1 MPQSTEA
8 PILALTA
15 SAPDSQDTEPL
26 QELSAQIAELETR
39 RDRLQAEVAE
49 IQASVAKL
57 VQANLRDLE
66 RRKQALQLSI
76 EQLERRQERIRD
88 EMRTSFAGVS
98 QDVAV
103 RVQSFKDYL
112 VGSLRDLAIAAE
124 RLELARFPEPTPAA
138 PAPTAQPGKVEIT
151 DLTFAEPLYQEKSES
166 IRQVV
171 ELFRNQPDYYG
182 PPWKLRR
189 TFEQV
194 HADRVTEWFFT
205 QGGRGAIRSLSSRL
219 QNILVASATISIL
232 YHLYGDKLR
241 PLILASSPER
251 LGEWRRGLQ
260 DCLGLTRNEF
270 GADRGVTLF
279 EFAEPLAQRAERI
292 QNNQKLP
299 LIIIDETE
307 GMVNLSLLQFP
318 LWLAFAP
325 NSQVL
330 PPQDFRSP

>member
-1 MPQSTEA
+1 
-8 PILALTA
+8 
-15 SAPDSQDTEPL
+15 L
-26 QELSAQIAELETR
+26 QELSAQIAELEAR
-39 RDRLQAEVAE
+39 RDRLQTEVAE
-49 IQASVAKL
+49 IQTSLGKL
-57 VQANLRDLE
+57 VQDNLRDLE
-66 RRKQALQLSI
+66 RRKQTLQLSI

-124 RLELARFPEPTPAA
+124 RLELTQLPEPA
-138 PAPTAQPGKVEIT
+138 PVTSPVAAQPEKLEIT
-151 DLTFAEPLYQEKSES
+151 DLTFAEPRYQEKSEN
-166 IRQVV
+166 IRQVI

-232 YHLYGDKLR
+232 YHLYGDQLR

-270 GADRGVTLF
+270 SADRGVTLF
-279 EFAEPLAQRAERI
+279 EFAEPLVQRAERI
-292 QNNQKLP
+292 QSAQKLP

-325 NSQVL
+325 NPQFP
-330 PPQDFRSP
+330 PPQDFR